1 MTKREQMNMTDQ
13 MHSES
18 QDDLAGAPGPSRAV
32 LRSMLGRPNLLIG
45 SFIIIVTVVTAIFA
59 PLLAPY
65 DPTQMFVGTRLS
77 SPNTSHLFGT
87 DTLGRD
93 MLSRVI
99 FGSRLSVYVGVV
111 SVSIGLVCGTLI
123 GLGAG
128 YSNHWLQTILMRGID
143 VLYSFPDILIALAL
157 VAFLGPSLTNA
168 MIAVGISGIP
178 YYARITYSVVLVERN
193 KLYFDAGQVIG
204 VKPLRLMLRHLLPN
218 VLPPLIVVAT
228 LGFSHAV
235 LSAAGLS
242 FLGFGAQ
249 PPSPEWG
256 ALLADGRNYIVLAPY
271 LMIFPGISI
280 ALIVL
285 AFNLVGDSIREYLD
299 PRQRSGK

>member
-1 MTKREQMNMTDQ
+1 MTDRT
-13 MHSES
+13 HS
-18 QDDLAGAPGPSRAV
+18 DVLDALAEKGATSLTRAA
-32 LRSMLGRPNLLIG
+32 LRSVLGRPNFLIG
-45 SFIIIVTVVTAIFA
+45 SCIILVAAVTAVFA
-59 PLLAPY
+59 PLLAPH
-65 DPTQMFVGTRLS
+65 DPTQMFVGPRLS
-77 SPNTSHLFGT
+77 PPNASYLFGT

-99 FGSRLSVYVGVV
+99 FGSRLSVYVGAV

-128 YSNHWLQTILMRGID
+128 YSARLMRTGLMRAID

-168 MIAVGISGIP
+168 MIAVGISVIP
-178 YYARITYSVVLVERN
+178 YYARVTYSVALVERN
-193 KLYFDAGQVIG
+193 KPYFDAALVLG
-204 VKPLRLMLRHLLPN
+204 VKPLRLMFRHLLPN

-256 ALLADGRNYIVLAPY
+256 ALLADGRNYIVLAPH

-299 PRQRSGK
+299 PRQRIER

>member
-1 MTKREQMNMTDQ
+1 MTDRT
-13 MHSES
+13 HSENL
-18 QDDLAGAPGPSRAV
+18 DGLAATAAPGLTRAA
-32 LRSMLGRPNLLIG
+32 LRSVLGRPNLLIG
-45 SFIIIVTVVTAIFA
+45 SCIIFVILVTAVLA

-65 DPTQMFVGTRLS
+65 DPTAMFVGPRLRA
-77 SPNTSHLFGT
+77 PNASHLFGT
-87 DTLGRD
+87 DMLGRD
-93 MLSRVI
+93 LLSRVM
-99 FGSRLSVYVGVV
+99 FGSRLSLYVGAV

-128 YSNHWLQTILMRGID
+128 YSAGWMQTGLMRGID

-168 MIAVGISGIP
+168 MIAVGISVIP
-178 YYARITYSVVLVERN
+178 YYARVTYSVALVERN
-193 KLYFDAGQVIG
+193 KPYFDAALVLG
-204 VKPLRLMLRHLLPN
+204 VKPLRLMFRHLLPN
-218 VLPPLIVVAT
+218 ILPPLIVVAT
-228 LGFSHAV
+228 LGFSAAV

-242 FLGFGAQ
+242 FLGLGAQ

-299 PRQRSGK
+299 PRQRGGQ